1 MERFV
6 APFVTLA
13 AKPDWWIS
21 GGGRLCS
28 EAEPAGLEGGM
39 SMFTGAAAI
48 LGECWNFRRLLI
60 TGGDVLDFAVSCY
73 RLDVSACGA
82 AEVDRPDGFLKHS
95 KNHPRDD
102 CEKNKDHA
110 ATAF

>member
-1 MERFV
+1 MDQRRRSPAEQDG
-6 APFVTLA
+6 L
-13 AKPDWWIS
+13 
-21 GGGRLCS
+21 GGVVSILN
-28 EAEPAGLEGGM
+28 
-39 SMFTGAAAI
+39 GAAVI